1 MALPTNDKTYY
12 IRNENNKSWKLMKW
26 MIGVYDR
33 RVGFSDTFIVYRI
46 FIGLLF
52 FEPRVWVEEFWNSGK
67 DEYSFSFKSCY

>member
-1 MALPTNDKTYY
+1 
-12 IRNENNKSWKLMKW
+12 MKW